1 LKKMFL
7 HLGADVMIP
16 KQDIIAILDVYTGLV
31 DPTRDFLK
39 MARSQG
45 LVETIGEPEKVR
57 TYVIT
62 TDTVYLSPISGGT
75 LKKRTGVAH
84 PGLVDL

>member
-1 LKKMFL
+1 MFL

-45 LVETIGEPEKVR
+45 LVETIGEEEKVR

-62 TDTVYLSPISGGT
+62 TDAVYLSPISCGT
-75 LKKRTGVAH
+75 LKKRAGVSQ
-84 PGLVDL
+84 PGRIDM

>member
-1 LKKMFL
+1 MFL

-62 TDTVYLSPISGGT
+62 TDTVYLSPISCGT
-75 LKKRTGVAH
+75 LKKRTGLAH
-84 PGLVDL
+84 PGLIDF

>member
-1 LKKMFL
+1 MFL